1 MYKIKKNS
9 ICQKSKL
16 VKIELCTRKYVANLI
31 SQFFTICK
39 ENVGQ
44 KWALSLQK
52 FRLRSKKL
60 GAGRLRFRN
69 HLLACR
75 WQGCGSGPC
84 MTRSG
89 SDLGK
94 MKTGSKNKI
103 YQNQIFEKTVL
114 RDFYPFIF
122 FCSTKR
128 VGPPIPE

>member
-1 MYKIKKNS
+1 MELDSNLDPVPHCTVPMWIRSIVFVFLAPALIVQNKKIFAKVS

-84 MTRSG
+84 MTRSV

-94 MKTGSKNKI
+94 
-103 YQNQIFEKTVL
+103 
-114 RDFYPFIF
+114 
-122 FCSTKR
+122 
-128 VGPPIPE
+128 